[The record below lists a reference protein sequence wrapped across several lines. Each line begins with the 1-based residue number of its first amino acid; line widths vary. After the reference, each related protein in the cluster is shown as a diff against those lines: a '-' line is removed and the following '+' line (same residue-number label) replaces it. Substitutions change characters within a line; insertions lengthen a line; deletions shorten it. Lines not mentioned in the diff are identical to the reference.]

1 MRLLRAMDFI
11 SPTIYA
17 IPFFILTVALEWWA
31 VKTGRAKGRYET
43 KDAITSLIMGTGSA
57 VVDTLTATVGLWM
70 LMTFWPYHV
79 LEIPV
84 TWWTFAIVF
93 VAYDLIYYWKHRCA
107 HIVRWWWIEHHT
119 HHSSQHYNLTTALRQ
134 PWFGPLTG
142 LVIIA
147 APLVLL
153 GFNPAFIAFAAG
165 INLVYQYWIH
175 TEAIGRMPGW
185 FEAVMNTPSHH
196 RVHHATNPR
205 YLDANFAGV
214 FIVWDRMFGS
224 FVPELDHDKP
234 IYGTV
239 TLLKTHNPVV
249 VAYGQFGALMHDC
262 WKDGPRP
269 WRWVGRFI
277 NKPGWSPD
285 GKHSRSIELKQ
296 AYLAAHPEQAGTP
309 GLPRKHLKTQAT
321 SPTAVPAE

>member
-1 MRLLRAMDFI
+1 MDFI
-11 SPTIYA
+11 KPTIFA
-17 IPFFILTVALEWWA
+17 IPFFLLTVTLEWWA

-57 VVDTLTATVGLWM
+57 VVDTITATAGLWM
-70 LMTFWPYHV
+70 LMIFWPYHAF
-79 LEIPV
+79 EIPV
-84 TWWTFAIVF
+84 TWWSFLIVF
-93 VAYDLIYYWKHRCA
+93 VAYDLIYYWKHRFA
-107 HIVRWWWIEHHT
+107 HVVRWWWIEHHT

-153 GFNPAFIAFAAG
+153 GFHPAFIAFSAG

-175 TEAIGRMPGW
+175 TEAIGRMPKW

-214 FIVWDRMFGS
+214 FIIWDRMFGS

-239 TLLKTHNPVV
+239 KLLATHNPVV
-249 VAYGQFGALMHDC
+249 VAYGQLGALLQDC
-262 WKDGPRP
+262 WTDGPRP
-269 WRWVGRFI
+269 WRWVARFI

-285 GKHSRSIELKQ
+285 GNHSRSVELKQ

-309 GLPRKHLKTQAT
+309 GLPRKHLKTKA
-321 SPTAVPAE
+321 AKPAPVAAE

>member
-1 MRLLRAMDFI
+1 M
-11 SPTIYA
+11 
-17 IPFFILTVALEWWA
+17 
-31 VKTGRAKGRYET
+31 
-43 KDAITSLIMGTGSA
+43 
-57 VVDTLTATVGLWM
+57 
-70 LMTFWPYHV
+70 
-79 LEIPV
+79 
-84 TWWTFAIVF
+84 
-93 VAYDLIYYWKHRCA
+93 
-107 HIVRWWWIEHHT
+107 RWWWVEHHT

-153 GFNPAFIAFAAG
+153 GFHPAFIAFAAG

-205 YLDANFAGV
+205 YLDANYAGV
-214 FIVWDRMFGS
+214 FIIWDRMFGS

-239 TLLKTHNPVV
+239 KLLETHNPIV
-249 VAYGQFGALMHDC
+249 VAYGQNSARCCAIAGS
-262 WKDGPRP
+262 DGLRP

-285 GKHSRSIELKQ
+285 GKHSRSHRAES
-296 AYLAAHPEQAGTP
+296 
-309 GLPRKHLKTQAT
+309 GLPRRPSRAGRHARPAAQAPENASDKSGNRPRRIVPV
-321 SPTAVPAE
+321 SPAAPPC

>member
-1 MRLLRAMDFI
+1 M
-11 SPTIYA
+11 
-17 IPFFILTVALEWWA
+17 
-31 VKTGRAKGRYET
+31 
-43 KDAITSLIMGTGSA
+43 
-57 VVDTLTATVGLWM
+57 
-70 LMTFWPYHV
+70 
-79 LEIPV
+79 
-84 TWWTFAIVF
+84 
-93 VAYDLIYYWKHRCA
+93 
-107 HIVRWWWIEHHT
+107 RWWWIEHHT

-175 TEAIGRMPGW
+175 TEAIGRMPKW

-214 FIVWDRMFGS
+214 FIIWDRMFGS

-239 TLLKTHNPVV
+239 TLLKTQQPRRRRLRTARRAAARLLEGRPASLALGRTLHQQARL
-249 VAYGQFGALMHDC
+249 VARRQPLALD
-262 WKDGPRP
+262 RA
-269 WRWVGRFI
+269 
-277 NKPGWSPD
+277 
-285 GKHSRSIELKQ
+285 E
-296 AYLAAHPEQAGTP
+296 A
-309 GLPRKHLKTQAT
+309 GLPRRPSRTGRHPRPPAQAPENA
-321 SPTAVPAE
+321 SD

>member
-1 MRLLRAMDFI
+1 MEFVN
-11 SPTIYA
+11 PTIVA

-43 KDAITSLIMGTGSA
+43 KDAITSLVMGTGSA
-57 VVDTLTATVGLWM
+57 VVDTLLASVGLWM
-70 LMTFWPYHV
+70 LMLFWPYRV
-79 LEIPV
+79 MEVPV
-84 TWWTFAIVF
+84 TWWSFLIVF
-93 VAYDLIYYWKHRCA
+93 VAYDLIYYWKHRFA
-107 HIVRWWWIEHHT
+107 HTVRWWWAEHVT
-119 HHSSQHYNLTTALRQ
+119 HHSSHHYNLTTALRQ

-147 APLVLL
+147 FPLVLL
-153 GFNPAFIAFAAG
+153 GFHPAFIAFAAG

-175 TEAIGRMPGW
+175 TEAIGQMPGW

-205 YLDANFAGV
+205 YLDSNYAGV

-224 FVPELDHDKP
+224 FVPELDYDKP

-239 TLLKTHNPVV
+239 KPLETHNPII
-249 VAYGQFGALMHDC
+249 VAYHGLGALLRDC
-262 WKDGPRP
+262 ASDGLRP

-285 GKHSRSIELKQ
+285 GQHTRSPELKA

-321 SPTAVPAE
+321 NPTMAPAE